1 MNRFCLHQICINRK
15 QALIYTFAL
24 SFFAPVSITGSVST
38 SKNQI
43 VVETF
48 SPGTDKE
55 KRVPKGWRST
65 RSDMSTFTFGKEDDN
80 YFETIT
86 SIGTCNTIGK
96 KYSYSA
102 KEFPYL
108 IWKWRVHKLP
118 IGATEL
124 RRDKNDSGAG
134 FYVIFKGHFKLNPI
148 IKYVW
153 STSLPTNTTTRSPY
167 NSNTKIIVL
176 ESGTQKIGQWVTESV
191 NVYEDYKRLFGSTPP
206 KIEGFG
212 LLTDSD
218 NTKSS
223 ATADYDDIIICQELP
238 TLSSN

>member
-1 MNRFCLHQICINRK
+1 MIRLFLHQNFINRK

-24 SFFAPVSITGSVST
+24 SFLVSVNSTEFVSP
-38 SKNQI
+38 SQNHFI
-43 VVETF
+43 VETF
-48 SPGTDKE
+48 SPGTDTE
-55 KRVPKGWRST
+55 KRIPEGWRST
-65 RSDMSTFTFGKEDDN
+65 HSNMSQFSFGKEDGN

-86 SIGTCNTIGK
+86 SIGNCNSIGK

-102 KEFPYL
+102 KKFPYL
-108 IWKWRVHKLP
+108 TWKWRVHKLP

-124 RRDKNDSGAG
+124 KRDKNDSGAG
-134 FYVIFKGHFKLNPI
+134 FYVIFKGFLKLNPI

-153 STSLPTNTTTRSPY
+153 STSLPTNTTTCSPY
-167 NSNTKIIVL
+167 NKNTKIIVL
-176 ESGTQKIGQWVTESV
+176 ESGKQKIGQWITESV

-206 KIEGFG
+206 DIEGFG

-223 ATADYDDIIICQELP
+223 ATADYDDIVVCQEPP
-238 TLSSN
+238 TLSAN